1 MHMSEVFRAE
11 VIRVLTVDDVRVEV
25 PSGATVVAALVIAG
39 KLRTRRSVTRQ
50 PRFALC
56 GIGQCQECRVTIDG
70 KPHQLACRTICKD
83 GMVVV
88 TGGRA

>member
-1 MHMSEVFRAE
+1 MFMPEVTRA
-11 VIRVLTVDDVRVEV
+11 VMVDDVRVDV

-39 KLRTRRSVTRQ
+39 KLRTRCSVSRQ

-70 KPHQLACRTICKD
+70 KPHQLACRTICRD
-83 GMVVV
+83 GMEIR
-88 TGGRA
+88 TGGKP